1 MGYEL
6 VVIGTSAGGLNALQ
20 VILSGLS
27 PEFKLPI
34 VIVQHRLPVAEEF
47 MVFTLQETC
56 LLKVKEA
63 DEGDQI
69 ERGRIYIAPANYHV
83 LVERNGRLSLSV
95 DEKVCYSRPSID
107 VLFETAADAYNH
119 QLIGI
124 ILTGANRDGTEGMS
138 KIKQKGG
145 LTIAQDPQ
153 TAEVNIMPHSPIARG
168 VVDKVLALDEIAHY
182 LNRIVNE
189 EKSHV

>member
-145 LTIAQDPQ
+145 LTIAQDPH
-153 TAEVNIMPHSPIARG
+153 TAEVDIMPRSPIAYG